1 MGQATGR
8 RAKLGN
14 FLADKCTFRLL
25 TRELIATCKPFTCG
39 YDDFDEYF
47 LKDSPL
53 WADQMYGKTYCFV
66 LKDDPQ
72 TIVCAFSLSNE
83 TIRVDLLPNSQ
94 KKRFLKEIPKEKRMR
109 RYPAVLIGRLG
120 VDVQFSNNGIGTEL
134 MQILKFWFIEPD
146 NKAAVRY
153 LAVDA
158 LNNTRTLNYYEK
170 NGFAYLFKDE
180 EQEAVSSKMKLP
192 LKTRYMYFDLIE
204 VIRK

>member
-1 MGQATGR
+1 MG
-8 RAKLGN
+8 

-25 TRELIATCKPFTCG
+25 TRELIATCKPFSCG
-39 YDDFDEYF
+39 YDDLDEYF

-72 TIVCAFSLSNE
+72 TIVCAFSLSND

-94 KKRFLKEIPKEKRMR
+94 RKRFLKEIPQEKRMR

-120 VDVQFSNNGIGTEL
+120 VDIQFANNGIGTEL
-134 MQILKFWFIEPD
+134 MQILKFWFVEPD

-158 LNNTRTLNYYEK
+158 LNNSRTLNYYEK

-180 EQEAVSSKMKLP
+180 EQEAVSSRMKQP

>member
-1 MGQATGR
+1 MG
-8 RAKLGN
+8 
-14 FLADKCTFRLL
+14 FLADNCIFRLL
-25 TRELIATCKPFTCG
+25 TRELIASCKQFSCG
-39 YDDFDEYF
+39 YDDLDEYF
-47 LKDSPL
+47 LQDSPL
-53 WADQMYGKTYCFV
+53 WAEQMYGKTYCFV
-66 LKDDPQ
+66 LKEEPQ

-120 VDVQFSNNGIGTEL
+120 VDLRFSGKGIGTEL
-134 MQILKFWFIEPD
+134 LQILKFWFVEPD

-158 LNNTRTLNYYEK
+158 LNNPRTLNYYEK
-170 NGFAYLFKDE
+170 NGFAFLFKDE
-180 EQEAVSSKMKLP
+180 EQEAISSKMKLP

>member
-1 MGQATGR
+1 MG
-8 RAKLGN
+8 

-25 TRELIATCKPFTCG
+25 TRELIATCKPFSCG
-39 YDDFDEYF
+39 YDDLDEYF

-83 TIRVDLLPNSQ
+83 TIRVDLLSNSQ

-120 VDVQFSNNGIGTEL
+120 VDIHFANNGIGTEL

-158 LNNTRTLNYYEK
+158 LNNSRTLNYYEK

-180 EQEAVSSKMKLP
+180 EQEAVSSRMKLP
-192 LKTRYMYFDLIE
+192 LRTRYMYFDLIE

>member
-1 MGQATGR
+1 MG
-8 RAKLGN
+8 

-25 TRELIATCKPFTCG
+25 TRELITTCKLFSCG
-39 YDDFDEYF
+39 YDDLDEYF

-120 VDVQFSNNGIGTEL
+120 VDIQFANNGIGTEL

-158 LNNTRTLNYYEK
+158 LNNSRTLNYYEK
-170 NGFAYLFKDE
+170 NGFAYLFRDE
-180 EQEAVSSKMKLP
+180 EQEAVSSRMKLP

>member
-1 MGQATGR
+1 MG
-8 RAKLGN
+8 

-25 TRELIATCKPFTCG
+25 TRELIATCKPFSCG
-39 YDDFDEYF
+39 YDDLDEYF

-120 VDVQFSNNGIGTEL
+120 VDIQLANNGIGTEL

-158 LNNTRTLNYYEK
+158 LNNSRTLNYYEK
-170 NGFAYLFKDE
+170 NGFAYLFRDE
-180 EQEAVSSKMKLP
+180 EQEAVSSRMKLP

>member
-39 YDDFDEYF
+39 YDDLDEYF

-192 LKTRYMYFDLIE
+192 LKTRYIYFDLIE

>member
-1 MGQATGR
+1 MG
-8 RAKLGN
+8 

-158 LNNTRTLNYYEK
+158 LNNSRTLNYYEK
-170 NGFAYLFKDE
+170 NGFAYLFRDE
-180 EQEAVSSKMKLP
+180 EQEAVSSRMKLP

>member
-1 MGQATGR
+1 MG
-8 RAKLGN
+8 

-25 TRELIATCKPFTCG
+25 TRELIATCKPFSCG
-39 YDDFDEYF
+39 YDDLDEYF
-47 LKDSPL
+47 MEDSPL

-66 LKDDPQ
+66 LKEDPQ

-83 TIRVDLLPNSQ
+83 TIRVDLLPNAQ
-94 KKRFLKEIPKEKRMR
+94 KKRFLKEIPKDKRIR

-120 VDVQFSNNGIGTEL
+120 VDLQFSNQGIGTEL
-134 MQILKFWFIEPD
+134 MQILKFWFVEPD

-170 NGFAYLFKDE
+170 NGFTYLFKDE
-180 EQEAVSSKMKLP
+180 EQEAVSARLTMP
-192 LKTRYMYFDLIE
+192 LKTRYMFFDLIE

>member
-1 MGQATGR
+1 MG
-8 RAKLGN
+8 

-25 TRELIATCKPFTCG
+25 TRELIATCKPFSCG
-39 YDDFDEYF
+39 YDDLDEYF

-53 WADQMYGKTYCFV
+53 WADQMYGKTNCFV

-72 TIVCAFSLSNE
+72 TIVCAFSLSND

-94 KKRFLKEIPKEKRMR
+94 RKRFLKEIPKEKRMR

-120 VDVQFSNNGIGTEL
+120 VDIQFANNGIGTEL
-134 MQILKFWFIEPD
+134 MQILKFWFVEPD

-158 LNNTRTLNYYEK
+158 LNNSRTLNYYEK

-180 EQEAVSSKMKLP
+180 EQEAVSSRMKQP

>member
-1 MGQATGR
+1 MG
-8 RAKLGN
+8 

-25 TRELIATCKPFTCG
+25 TRELIATCKPFSCG
-39 YDDFDEYF
+39 YDDLDEYF

-66 LKDDPQ
+66 LKDDPL
-72 TIVCAFSLSNE
+72 TIVCAFSLSND

-94 KKRFLKEIPKEKRMR
+94 RKRFLKEIPKEKRMR

-120 VDVQFSNNGIGTEL
+120 VDIQFANNGIGTEL
-134 MQILKFWFIEPD
+134 MQILKFWFVEPD

-158 LNNTRTLNYYEK
+158 LNNSRTLNYYEK

-180 EQEAVSSKMKLP
+180 EQEAVSSRMKQP

>member
-1 MGQATGR
+1 MG
-8 RAKLGN
+8 

-25 TRELIATCKPFTCG
+25 TRELIATCKQFSCG
-39 YDDFDEYF
+39 YDDLDEYF

-109 RYPAVLIGRLG
+109 RYSAVLIGRLG
-120 VDVQFSNNGIGTEL
+120 VDIQFANNGIGTEL

-158 LNNTRTLNYYEK
+158 LNNSRTLNYYEK

-180 EQEAVSSKMKLP
+180 EQEAVSSRMKQP

>member
-1 MGQATGR
+1 MG
-8 RAKLGN
+8 
-14 FLADKCTFRLL
+14 FLAEKCTFRLL
-25 TRELIATCKPFTCG
+25 TRELIETCKPFSCG
-39 YDDFDEYF
+39 YDDLDEYF
-47 LKDSPL
+47 LQDAPL

-66 LKDDPQ
+66 LRDDPK

-94 KKRFLKEIPKEKRMR
+94 RKRFLKEIPNDKRMR

-120 VDVQFSNNGIGTEL
+120 VDLKFANKGVGTEL
-134 MQILKFWFIEPD
+134 MQIIKFWFVEPD

-158 LNNTRTLNYYEK
+158 LINPRTLNYYEK

-180 EQEAVSSKMKLP
+180 EQEAVSSKMKQP
-192 LKTRYMYFDLIE
+192 LRTRYMYFDLIE

>member
-1 MGQATGR
+1 MG
-8 RAKLGN
+8 

-25 TRELIATCKPFTCG
+25 TRELIATCKQFSCG
-39 YDDFDEYF
+39 YDDLDEYF

-109 RYPAVLIGRLG
+109 RYSAVLIGRLG
-120 VDVQFSNNGIGTEL
+120 VDIQFANNGIGTEL

-180 EQEAVSSKMKLP
+180 EQEAVSSRMKQP

>member
-1 MGQATGR
+1 MG
-8 RAKLGN
+8 

-25 TRELIATCKPFTCG
+25 TRELIATCKPFSCG
-39 YDDFDEYF
+39 YDDLD
-47 LKDSPL
+47 
-53 WADQMYGKTYCFV
+53 
-66 LKDDPQ
+66 
-72 TIVCAFSLSNE
+72 
-83 TIRVDLLPNSQ
+83 RVDLLPNSQ
-94 KKRFLKEIPKEKRMR
+94 KKKFLKEIPKEKRMR

-120 VDVQFSNNGIGTEL
+120 VDIQFANNGIGTEL

-158 LNNTRTLNYYEK
+158 LNNSRTLNYYEK
-170 NGFAYLFKDE
+170 NGFAYLFRDE
-180 EQEAVSSKMKLP
+180 EQEAVSSRMKLP

>member
-1 MGQATGR
+1 MG
-8 RAKLGN
+8 

-25 TRELIATCKPFTCG
+25 TRELIATCKPFSCG
-39 YDDFDEYF
+39 YDDLDEYF

-66 LKDDPQ
+66 LKSDPQ

-120 VDVQFSNNGIGTEL
+120 VDIQFANNGIGTEL

-158 LNNTRTLNYYEK
+158 LNNSRTLNYYEK

-180 EQEAVSSKMKLP
+180 EQEAVSSRMKLP
-192 LKTRYMYFDLIE
+192 LRTRYMYFDLIE

>member
-1 MGQATGR
+1 MG
-8 RAKLGN
+8 
-14 FLADKCTFRLL
+14 FLADNCIFKLL
-25 TRELIATCKPFTCG
+25 TREIIESCKQFSCG
-39 YDDFDEYF
+39 YDDLDEYF
-47 LKDSPL
+47 MKDSPL

-83 TIRVDLLPNSQ
+83 TIRIDLLPSNR
-94 KKRFLKEIPKEKRMR
+94 KKQFLKEIPKEKRMR

-120 VDVQFSNNGIGTEL
+120 VDTKFANKGIGTEL
-134 MQILKFWFIEPD
+134 MQIIKFWFVEPD

-158 LNNTRTLNYYEK
+158 LNNPRTMNYYQK
-170 NGFAYLFKDE
+170 NGFVCLFKDE
-180 EQEAVSSKMKLP
+180 EQEANSSKLKLP

-204 VIRK
+204 IVRK

>member
-1 MGQATGR
+1 
-8 RAKLGN
+8 
-14 FLADKCTFRLL
+14 
-25 TRELIATCKPFTCG
+25 
-39 YDDFDEYF
+39 
-47 LKDSPL
+47 
-53 WADQMYGKTYCFV
+53 MYGKTYCFV
-66 LKDDPQ
+66 LKEDPQ

-94 KKRFLKEIPKEKRMR
+94 KKKFLKEIPKEKRMR

-120 VDVQFSNNGIGTEL
+120 VDIQFANNGIGTEL

-158 LNNTRTLNYYEK
+158 LNNSRTLNYYEK
-170 NGFAYLFKDE
+170 NGFAYLFRDE
-180 EQEAVSSKMKLP
+180 EQEAVSSRMKLP

>member
-1 MGQATGR
+1 MG
-8 RAKLGN
+8 

>member
-1 MGQATGR
+1 MG
-8 RAKLGN
+8 
-14 FLADKCTFRLL
+14 FLADKCIFKLL
-25 TRELIATCKPFTCG
+25 TREVISACKQFSCG
-39 YDDFDEYF
+39 YDDLDEYF

-83 TIRVDLLPNSQ
+83 TIRVDLLPSNR
-94 KKRFLKEIPKEKRMR
+94 KKQFLKTVPKDKRIR

-120 VDVQFSNNGIGTEL
+120 VDVKFANKGIGTEL
-134 MQILKFWFIEPD
+134 MQIIKFWFIEPD

-158 LNNTRTLNYYEK
+158 LNNPRTMNYYEK
-170 NGFAYLFKDE
+170 NGFVCLFKDE
-180 EQEAVSSKMKLP
+180 GQEANSSKLKLP
-192 LKTRYMYFDLIE
+192 LKTRYMYFDLME

>member
-1 MGQATGR
+1 MG
-8 RAKLGN
+8 
-14 FLADKCTFRLL
+14 FVADKCTFRLL
-25 TRELIATCKPFTCG
+25 TRELIATCKPFSCG
-39 YDDFDEYF
+39 YDDLDEYF

-72 TIVCAFSLSNE
+72 TIVCAFSLSND

-94 KKRFLKEIPKEKRMR
+94 RKRFLKEIPKEKRMR

-120 VDVQFSNNGIGTEL
+120 VDIQFANNGIGTEL
-134 MQILKFWFIEPD
+134 MQILKFWFVEPD

-158 LNNTRTLNYYEK
+158 LNNSRTLNYYEK

-180 EQEAVSSKMKLP
+180 EQEAVSSRMKQP

>member
-1 MGQATGR
+1 MG
-8 RAKLGN
+8 

-25 TRELIATCKPFTCG
+25 TRELIATCKPFSCG
-39 YDDFDEYF
+39 YYDLDEYF
-47 LKDSPL
+47 LMDAPL

-66 LKDDPQ
+66 LKEDPMA
-72 TIVCAFSLSNE
+72 IVCAFSLSNE

-94 KKRFLKEIPKEKRMR
+94 KKRFLKEIPRDKRIR

-120 VDVQFSNNGIGTEL
+120 VDLQFSNKGIGTEL
-134 MQILKFWFIEPD
+134 MQILKFWFVEPD

-158 LNNTRTLNYYEK
+158 LNNPRTLNYYEK
-170 NGFAYLFKDE
+170 NGFTYLFKDE
-180 EQEAVSSKMKLP
+180 EQEAISSKMKQP

-204 VIRK
+204 VLRK

>member
-1 MGQATGR
+1 MVCNIEMG
-8 RAKLGN
+8 

-25 TRELIATCKPFTCG
+25 TRELIATCKPFSCG
-39 YDDFDEYF
+39 YDDLDEYF

-66 LKDDPQ
+66 LKEDPQ

-94 KKRFLKEIPKEKRMR
+94 KKKFLKEIPKEKRMR

-120 VDVQFSNNGIGTEL
+120 VDIQFANNGIGTEL

-158 LNNTRTLNYYEK
+158 LNNSRTLNYYEK
-170 NGFAYLFKDE
+170 NGFAYLFRDE
-180 EQEAVSSKMKLP
+180 EQEAVSSRMKLP

>member
-1 MGQATGR
+1 MG
-8 RAKLGN
+8 
-14 FLADKCTFRLL
+14 FLADNCIFRLL
-25 TRELIATCKPFTCG
+25 TRELIASCKQFSCG
-39 YDDFDEYF
+39 YDDLDEYF
-47 LKDSPL
+47 LQDSPL
-53 WADQMYGKTYCFV
+53 WAEQMYGKTYCFV
-66 LKDDPQ
+66 LKEEPQ

-109 RYPAVLIGRLG
+109 RYPAVLVGRLG
-120 VDVQFSNNGIGTEL
+120 VDLRFSGKGIGTEL
-134 MQILKFWFIEPD
+134 LQILKFWFVEPD

-158 LNNTRTLNYYEK
+158 LNNPRTLNYYEK
-170 NGFAYLFKDE
+170 NGFAFLFKDE
-180 EQEAVSSKMKLP
+180 EQEAISSKMKLP

>member
-39 YDDFDEYF
+39 YDDLDEYF

>member
-1 MGQATGR
+1 MG
-8 RAKLGN
+8 

-25 TRELIATCKPFTCG
+25 TRELIATCKPFSCG
-39 YDDFDEYF
+39 YDDLDEYF

-66 LKDDPQ
+66 LKDNPQ

-120 VDVQFSNNGIGTEL
+120 VDIQFANNGIGTEL
-134 MQILKFWFIEPD
+134 MQILKFWFVEPD

-158 LNNTRTLNYYEK
+158 LNNSRTLNYYEK

-180 EQEAVSSKMKLP
+180 EQEAVSSRMKQP

>member
-1 MGQATGR
+1 MG
-8 RAKLGN
+8 
-14 FLADKCTFRLL
+14 FLADKCPFRLL
-25 TRELIATCKPFTCG
+25 PRELIATCKPFSCG
-39 YDDFDEYF
+39 YDDLDEYF

-66 LKDDPQ
+66 LKNDPQ

-120 VDVQFSNNGIGTEL
+120 VDVQFANNGIGTEL

-158 LNNTRTLNYYEK
+158 LNNSHTLNYYEK

-180 EQEAVSSKMKLP
+180 EQEAVSSRMKLP

>member
-1 MGQATGR
+1 MG
-8 RAKLGN
+8 
-14 FLADKCTFRLL
+14 FLADNCTFRLL
-25 TRELIATCKPFTCG
+25 TRELIATCKPFSCG
-39 YDDFDEYF
+39 YDDLDEYF

-83 TIRVDLLPNSQ
+83 TIRIDLLPNSQ

-120 VDVQFSNNGIGTEL
+120 VDIQFANNGIGTEL
-134 MQILKFWFIEPD
+134 MQILKFWFVEPD

-158 LNNTRTLNYYEK
+158 LNNSRTLNYYEK

-180 EQEAVSSKMKLP
+180 EQEAVSSRMKQP

>member
-1 MGQATGR
+1 MG
-8 RAKLGN
+8 

-25 TRELIATCKPFTCG
+25 TRELIATCKPFSCG
-39 YDDFDEYF
+39 YDDLDEYF

-72 TIVCAFSLSNE
+72 TIVCAFTLSNE
-83 TIRVDLLPNSQ
+83 TIHVDLLPNSQ
-94 KKRFLKEIPKEKRMR
+94 KKRFLKEIPKEKRIR

-120 VDVQFSNNGIGTEL
+120 VDIQFANNGIGTEL
-134 MQILKFWFIEPD
+134 MQILKFWFVEPD

-158 LNNTRTLNYYEK
+158 LNNSRTLNYYEK

-180 EQEAVSSKMKLP
+180 EQEAVSSRMKLP

>member
-1 MGQATGR
+1 MG
-8 RAKLGN
+8 
-14 FLADKCTFRLL
+14 FLADKCIFKLL
-25 TRELIATCKPFTCG
+25 TREVISACKQFSCG
-39 YDDFDEYF
+39 YDDLDEYF

-83 TIRVDLLPNSQ
+83 TIRVDLLPSNR
-94 KKRFLKEIPKEKRMR
+94 KKQFLKTVPKDKRIR

-120 VDVQFSNNGIGTEL
+120 VDVKFANKGIGTEL
-134 MQILKFWFIEPD
+134 MQIIKFWFIEPD

-158 LNNTRTLNYYEK
+158 LNNPRTMNYYEK
-170 NGFAYLFKDE
+170 NGFVCLFKDE
-180 EQEAVSSKMKLP
+180 EQEASSSKLKLP

>member
-25 TRELIATCKPFTCG
+25 TRELIATCKPFSCG
-39 YDDFDEYF
+39 YDDLDDYF

>member
-1 MGQATGR
+1 MG
-8 RAKLGN
+8 

-25 TRELIATCKPFTCG
+25 TRELIATCKPFSCG
-39 YDDFDEYF
+39 YDDLDEYF

-66 LKDDPQ
+66 LKEDPK

-120 VDVQFSNNGIGTEL
+120 VDIQFANNGIGTEL

-158 LNNTRTLNYYEK
+158 LNNSRTLNYYEK
-170 NGFAYLFKDE
+170 NGFTYLFKDE
-180 EQEAVSSKMKLP
+180 EQEAISSNMKLP
-192 LKTRYMYFDLIE
+192 LKTRYMYFDLIG